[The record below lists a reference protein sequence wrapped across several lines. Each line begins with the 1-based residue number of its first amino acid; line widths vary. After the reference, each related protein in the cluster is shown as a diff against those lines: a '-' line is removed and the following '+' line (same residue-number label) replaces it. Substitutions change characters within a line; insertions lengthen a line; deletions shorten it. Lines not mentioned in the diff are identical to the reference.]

1 MQWQTLCSGPSF
13 GGGLAGGWALAH
25 EGSNP
30 SPSAR
35 KSPDKAAPL
44 PLFIELPRGVLLG
57 NSGAKEEPGS

>member
-44 PLFIELPRGVLLG
+44 PLFIELPRETV
-57 NSGAKEEPGS
+57 

>member
-1 MQWQTLCSGPSF
+1 MVVDF

-35 KSPDKAAPL
+35 ISQDNAAPL
-44 PLFIELPRGVLLG
+44 PLFTELPRGLTF
-57 NSGAKEEPGS
+57 SWSHM